1 MNDSVPPP
9 LPGPVRSAFV
19 TVIGWLC
26 IAVFGL
32 LTPISFISSLMVAAG
47 SPGSSSGGVLG
58 FLTVIVMPP
67 VGVIAGIGLLKRRR
81 WAWVLLLA
89 MLFLISLSMTIDLM
103 KFSPTPK
110 QTIGPDGVL
119 NTTYTSGAIFNLP
132 WLILCIALIAKLV
145 SPKVK
150 AEFGTSQTASPLPG
164 GRKWRVGHRG
174 RDGMYYEEWR
184 GFRWERIDIDGE
196 MLMGRAH
203 HVIYFASPERWI
215 SYPEWARHRRDEIIA
230 RIKSEFR
237 EPDYEYY
244 DPSSANAGA
253 APSLSSSAAH
263 VPSLVS
269 QPAVSAQPT
278 SFVLPK
284 KDVRMLLLGL
294 VLFVGFGIFMLWTVK
309 DGIEH
314 GETFLP
320 SKHSMRHRVKLD
332 DDPAQFWVCIAF
344 NGAIGVL
351 STGFGLRFLIALMRK
366 DPPRPH

>member
-1 MNDSVPPP
+1 MSDSVPPP
-9 LPGPVRSAFV
+9 LPGPVRSTFV
-19 TVIGWLC
+19 TVIGWLS

-67 VGVIAGIGLLKRRR
+67 VGVIAGIGLLKRHR
-81 WAWVLLLA
+81 WAWVTLLA
-89 MLFLISLSMTIDLM
+89 MLFLITLSMTIDLM
-103 KFSPTPK
+103 KYSPTPK

-132 WLILCIALIAKLV
+132 WLILCVALIAKLV

-150 AEFGTSQTASPLPG
+150 AEFGTPETASPLPG
-164 GRKWRVGHRG
+164 GRKWRVGHQG
-174 RDGMYYEEWR
+174 RDRMYYEEWH
-184 GFRWERIDIDGE
+184 GFGWQRIDIDGE
-196 MLMGRAH
+196 MLMGRSH
-203 HVIYFASPERWI
+203 HVIYFASPERWLN
-215 SYPEWARHRRDEIIA
+215 YPEWARHRRDEIIA

-237 EPDYEYY
+237 EPDYEY
-244 DPSSANAGA
+244 DNPSSASADA
-253 APSLSSSAAH
+253 APITSPGS
-263 VPSLVS
+263 VPAPSPVS
-269 QPAVSAQPT
+269 QPAVSAPQ
-278 SFVLPK
+278 K

-294 VLFVGFGIFMLWTVK
+294 VLFVGFGVFMLWTVK

-332 DDPAQFWVCIAF
+332 DDPAQFWVSIAF
-344 NGAIGVL
+344 NGTIGVL

-366 DPPRPH
+366 NSPRPH